1 MWMNRKKG
9 KQITEEQNKDQ
20 QTKLQKL
27 LKKGREKKKNPKK
40 KGRLPLIIGAAA
52 LAAVFGLWQLKSR
65 SEQAAAS
72 GTEGQRIATVT
83 KGTITSELSS
93 SGVISP
99 KDTYSLTSL
108 VEGEVISAN
117 FEEGDQVTEGQVLYQ
132 IDVSAGRYP

>member
-27 LKKGREKKKNPKK
+27 LEKGREKKKPKK

-65 SEQAAAS
+65 SEQATAS
-72 GTEGQRIATVT
+72 GTEGQRTATVT
-83 KGTITSELSS
+83 KGTIT
-93 SGVISP
+93 
-99 KDTYSLTSL
+99 
-108 VEGEVISAN
+108 
-117 FEEGDQVTEGQVLYQ
+117 
-132 IDVSAGRYP
+132 

>member
-27 LKKGREKKKNPKK
+27 LKKGREKK

-72 GTEGQRIATVT
+72 GTEGQRTATVT

-132 IDVSAGRYP
+132 IDV